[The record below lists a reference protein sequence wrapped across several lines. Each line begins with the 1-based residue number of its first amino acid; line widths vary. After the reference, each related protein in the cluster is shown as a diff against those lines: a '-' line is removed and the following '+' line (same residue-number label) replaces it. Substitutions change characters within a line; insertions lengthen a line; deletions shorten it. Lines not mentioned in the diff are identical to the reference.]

1 MKLIVMIISLA
12 CLSHGA
18 LADDQAS
25 PTPTPT
31 PAYLHHLA
39 RPGSPRRWEQINRR
53 RDLDAESQSLAQKR
67 ADAAATKASRRST
80 LSAQAQAREAARER
94 ERAQRQLD
102 AAARLQSARA
112 IPHPTSDLMKRMGF
126 SEEEVAAQKAHEEEA
141 AANPGSEQ
149 TEPGKEISHARTDTN
164 ANGQGIQSGKTGSSG
179 PTAAPPAA
187 AQKPASA
194 SPAP

>member
-1 MKLIVMIISLA
+1 MKLIAIISLL
-12 CLSHGA
+12 CLSHSV

-39 RPGSPRRWEQINRR
+39 RSGSPRRWEQINRQR
-53 RDLDAESQSLAQKR
+53 ELDAESQSLAQKR
-67 ADAAATKASRRST
+67 ADAAAAKANRRSAI
-80 LSAQAQAREAARER
+80 SAQAQAREAARER

-112 IPHPTSDLMKRMGF
+112 TPHPTSDLMKRMGF
-126 SEEEVAAQKAHEEEA
+126 SEQEVAAQKAREEEA
-141 AANPGSEQ
+141 AANPAAEKTQ
-149 TEPGKEISHARTDTN
+149 AGKDVSHIPTDRN
-164 ANGQGIQSGKTGSSG
+164 ANGQGMQSGKAGSKG
-179 PTAAPPAA
+179 AGAASSAPA
-187 AQKPASA
+187 QNPVSA